1 MELAVQNP
9 CKPRKVV
16 RYFREMSG
24 KERNELVSINR
35 PKPNKI
41 FLLKEMKLLVC
52 HAMNTT
58 FALTMMPPPHT
69 HTHTLKRN

>member
-41 FLLKEMKLLVC
+41 FLLKE
-52 HAMNTT
+52 
-58 FALTMMPPPHT
+58 
-69 HTHTLKRN
+69 